1 MNKKDIKKDILIK
14 VAIIIAIIIVVNVLS
29 KRVFTRV
36 DLSKNKV
43 YTLAPISKQIVN
55 SLNDKLVVKAYFSD
69 NLPYPYN
76 NLRRQIQDILN
87 DYRSYSSGNLNYE
100 FLNPTGEEEN
110 GDLEKEASKYGIQPV
125 QIQVV
130 DNDKLE
136 VKKAFLGLVFL
147 YQGKQEVIPV
157 IQSATNVE
165 YDITST
171 IKKLTV
177 EKKKKIGFLQGHG
190 EYDYS
195 KFSQINNTL
204 NQQYEVTRV
213 DVSKFN
219 PVPSDCDVLIIMG
232 PKTNLPESHKFIID
246 QFIMRGGN
254 VAWLIN
260 KIVPNFQQ
268 QIMIGDV
275 LNVNIDD
282 MLANYGIVI
291 NSDLIKDLQCSQVQ
305 VQSQIG
311 IPIAVNY
318 PYFPNVTNIDK
329 GNSAFSGVQ
338 SVVLQ
343 FVSSLNIEA
352 AQSKGIQ
359 VKPLLTTSDKSGKSE
374 GFFFLNLEQF
384 QNLTKRAVD
393 TLFNSKGFVV
403 GATYSGKFSS
413 LYSGKSVPTDT
424 TKDVPPYAGQKLDAS
439 TKESKMIAIGDGDFA
454 NEEAKPPK
462 DNITFFINMVDYL
475 ADDVGLSQIRG
486 KDASEAPIEEVS
498 DATKK
503 FVKYFNLIFPPV
515 IVLLVGFYTW
525 NKRKIRK
532 KTLQSN

>member
-1 MNKKDIKKDILIK
+1 
-14 VAIIIAIIIVVNVLS
+14 
-29 KRVFTRV
+29 
-36 DLSKNKV
+36 
-43 YTLAPISKQIVN
+43 
-55 SLNDKLVVKAYFSD
+55 
-69 NLPYPYN
+69 
-76 NLRRQIQDILN
+76 
-87 DYRSYSSGNLNYE
+87 
-100 FLNPTGEEEN
+100 
-110 GDLEKEASKYGIQPV
+110 
-125 QIQVV
+125 
-130 DNDKLE
+130 
-136 VKKAFLGLVFL
+136 
-147 YQGKQEVIPV
+147 
-157 IQSATNVE
+157 
-165 YDITST
+165 
-171 IKKLTV
+171 
-177 EKKKKIGFLQGHG
+177 
-190 EYDYS
+190 
-195 KFSQINNTL
+195 
-204 NQQYEVTRV
+204 
-213 DVSKFN
+213 
-219 PVPSDCDVLIIMG
+219 
-232 PKTNLPESHKFIID
+232 
-246 QFIMRGGN
+246 MRGGN